1 VRDLRWSCPL
11 RFLLDTIISWRIS
24 KLMLTRRRL
33 AKLGAHS
40 VRWLRKPVNFGE
52 LAQRFRDAAHTP
64 RFSEI
69 LKLAEISLWV
79 VAVASIGYFSVA
91 YAGAAV
97 HQRRA
102 KAILSATRVQNGLA
116 PQGDSAGTVPSPIS
130 ATTAEGSAA
139 PDYGVLGTIEI
150 PRLNISSVVEEGVDS
165 STLWEAVG
173 HLPGTAQPGQNGNS
187 ALASHRDTYFRGL
200 DEVQIG
206 DLIVFRSPT
215 ANFRYRV
222 ESTRIVDAD
231 ATDALPDSAT
241 PTLSL
246 ITCYPFHYVGSAP
259 KRFIV
264 TARLDSPTP

>member
-1 VRDLRWSCPL
+1 MKILSVQRSIAT
-11 RFLLDTIISWRIS
+11 F
-24 KLMLTRRRL
+24 
-33 AKLGAHS
+33 GADW
-40 VRWLRKPVNFGE
+40 VRWLRRPVNFRE
-52 LAQRFRDAAHTP
+52 LAR
-64 RFSEI
+64 RFSSSARVHR
-69 LKLAEISLWV
+69 LLPATKYAEVALWT
-79 VAVASIGYFSVA
+79 VAGLSFGYCSVA
-91 YAGAAV
+91 YASAAV
-97 HQRRA
+97 HQHRA
-102 KAILSATRVQNGLA
+102 KVVLDATRVKNGEALTSA
-116 PQGDSAGTVPSPIS
+116 SASAIPSLTDASQTSAG
-130 ATTAEGSAA
+130 

-150 PRLNISSVVEEGVDS
+150 PRLNISSIVEEGVDS

-173 HLPGTAQPGQNGNS
+173 HLPGTAIPGQNGNS

-200 DEVQIG
+200 GEVQTG

-215 ANFRYRV
+215 ANFNYRV

-246 ITCYPFHYVGSAP
+246 ITCYPFHYVGPAP